1 MKFTARDKK
10 KHSEIEKAVVKFWTK
25 DDTFNKSIQG
35 RSEDNAFVFYDGP
48 PFITGTPHHGTL
60 LISAV
65 KDVVARY
72 QTMQGKRV
80 ERRWGWDCH
89 GLPAEVY
96 VEKQLGI
103 NNKKEIGTKIS
114 IREYV
119 NACRA
124 SMIKTG
130 TEWEETIERVGRWV
144 EFKGAYKT
152 MDPEFMESVWWA
164 FKKLYEEGKIYEGE
178 KILIYCTKDATPIS
192 KSEVAMENSY
202 QEDTDPSVYVY
213 FQLTDSDEYM
223 TAWTTTPWTLPA
235 NVALA
240 VNPKLEYS
248 LVEHEGKK
256 LYVAT
261 ERLEKVFTNEKH
273 QPLDYKILKTVSGKD
288 LVGRKY
294 YPLFENR
301 GPESHVVLAAD
312 FVTADDGTGIV
323 HEAPAYGEEDYEL
336 CKKHNI
342 PVVSIVDENG
352 NYTEGRWQEHNIW
365 DVNKDIAK
373 TLVFENKALK
383 VEYIKHEYPHCHRCG
398 TKLMYR
404 AHPSWFMD
412 IQAQKH
418 DMAEASSQTSWVPK
432 ALKEGRFANI
442 IDSAPDWN
450 LSRDRYW
457 ATPIPVWKG
466 RRPDG
471 TEVLKVVG
479 SYAEFEELTGEKLDD
494 YHLPNVMDVEFEVDG
509 VTVQHI
515 GKVLDCWFES
525 GSMPFAQFHYPFENK
540 EKFESSF
547 PADFIVEAIDQTRGW
562 FYSLTAVNVGLFG
575 KSPFKNLICT
585 GFIYAADGKKI
596 SKKLKNYTDPLELM
610 DKVSADAFRYSLVTS
625 PVVLGEDINLDD
637 KDVINAERK
646 LTMAY
651 NVLDFFLMYAE
662 VDGWIAKTTV
672 PKPEH
677 PLDRWILSKLQGL
690 IKEVTEHMDS
700 YDLMRGSRPV
710 TEFLD
715 GLSNWYIRRS
725 RKRFWKSESD
735 NDKEQAYHTLYFVLV
750 ELCKVIAPFTPFMA
764 EDIYSQLTNDK
775 SVHLQSFP
783 KTNNGL
789 IDQKLE
795 SEMDGL
801 RFCVT
806 EGLRLRA
813 VAQIKAR
820 QPLQSATLKSI
831 VSFPADYDDILA
843 QEINVKQVLR
853 DQSKGKSDP
862 TKTSSENLQ
871 QDNFSQADWIKLDTK
886 LTPEL
891 KREGLMREVIRH
903 VQSARKAADLQVDD
917 RISLKLETDD
927 KELQKAINEHLE
939 VIKAETLAKEVVKGV
954 KDYETIVKV
963 ETVDLKIALAKI

>member
-1 MKFTARDKK
+1 MMFKARDKK
-10 KHSEIEKAVVKFWTK
+10 KHSEIEKEVVKFWAK
-25 DDTFNKSIQG
+25 DDTFNKSIES
-35 RSEDNAFVFYDGP
+35 RPADNSFVFYDGP

-60 LISAV
+60 LISTV

-72 QTMQGKRV
+72 QTMQGKHV

-114 IREYV
+114 IRDYV
-119 NACRA
+119 DACRA

-152 MDPEFMESVWWA
+152 MDPEYMESVWWA
-164 FKKLYEEGKIYEGE
+164 FKELYEKGKIYDGE
-178 KILIYCTKDATPIS
+178 KILVYCTKDATPIS

-202 QEDTDPSVYVY
+202 QMDTDPSVYVY
-213 FQLTDSDEYM
+213 FQLEDSDEYM
-223 TAWTTTPWTLPA
+223 VAWTTTPWTLPA
-235 NVALA
+235 NVAIA
-240 VNPKLEYS
+240 VNEKLEYS
-248 LVEHEGKK
+248 LVEYEGKK

-261 ERLEKVFTNEKH
+261 ERLEKVFTDEKH
-273 QPLDYKILKTVSGKD
+273 QPLDYKVIKTVSGKEF
-288 LVGRKY
+288 VGKKY
-294 YPLFENR
+294 HPLFENR

-365 DVNKDIAK
+365 EVNKDIAK
-373 TLVFENKALK
+373 TLVVENKALK

-418 DMAEASSQTSWVPK
+418 DMQEASSKTSWTPK
-432 ALKEGRFANI
+432 SLKEGRFANI
-442 IDSAPDWN
+442 IESAPDWN

-466 RRPDG
+466 YRPDG
-471 TEVLKVVG
+471 TEIVKVIG
-479 SYAEFEELTGEKLDD
+479 SYQEFEELTGKKLND
-494 YHLPNVMDVEFEVDG
+494 YHLPNVMDIEFEVDG
-509 VTVQHI
+509 VMLKHI

-525 GSMPFAQFHYPFENK
+525 GSMPFAQFHYPFENR
-540 EKFESSF
+540 EKFEASF

-625 PVVLGEDINLDD
+625 PVVLGEDVNLDD

-646 LTMAY
+646 LTMMY

-662 VDGWIAKTTV
+662 VDGWEADGSM
-672 PKPEH
+672 PDPEH
-677 PLDRWILSKLQGL
+677 PLDKWILSKLQGL
-690 IKEVTEHMDS
+690 IKEVSENMDN
-700 YDLMRGSRPV
+700 YDLMRSSRPV
-710 TEFLD
+710 VEFLD

-725 RKRFWKSESD
+725 RKRFWKSEND
-735 NDKEQAYHTLYFVLV
+735 NDKEQAYHTLYYVLT

-764 EDIYSQLTNDK
+764 EDIYRQLTEK
-775 SVHLQSFP
+775 ESVHLQDFP
-783 KTNNGL
+783 KY
-789 IDQKLE
+789 QSKLVE
-795 SEMDGL
+795 ADLENDMDAV
-801 RFCVT
+801 RNSIT
-806 EGLRLRA
+806 EGLSLRA
-813 VAQIKAR
+813 KAQLKVR
-820 QPLQSATLKSI
+820 QPLQSVTVPKVPDAYKGIITEEL
-831 VSFPADYDDILA
+831 
-843 QEINVKQVLR
+843 NVKEV
-853 DQSKGKSDP
+853 KWGK
-862 TKTSSENLQ
+862 EV
-871 QDNFSQADWIKLDTK
+871 AIDTK
-886 LTPEL
+886 ISPEL
-891 KREGLMREVIRH
+891 KREGLIREVVRH
-903 VQSARKAADLQVDD
+903 IQSARKAADLQVDD
-917 RISLKLETDD
+917 RICLKLETDD
-927 KELQKAINEHLE
+927 KELQKAIDEHIE
-939 VIKAETLAKEVVKGV
+939 TIKTETLAKEVVEKLEG
-954 KDYETIVKV
+954 YESTVRIEGFELIVSLEK
-963 ETVDLKIALAKI
+963 A